1 MVFDWNDASTKG
13 DFSKKVAELIEH
25 FSLQLSTSDRL
36 KLLLDLEARLYEQT
50 GRAAIAYGNGIHTKH
65 RHINYHQ
72 FFIERIKPQSKV
84 LDIGCGNGALT
95 FDIAKHVSEIMIVG
109 MDLNLSNIEH
119 ALKNFSHPHIQYI
132 CGDVLKD
139 LPPGHFDQIVMSN
152 VLEHLPE
159 RVGFL
164 QELIKLYQPKSI
176 LIRVPVF
183 ERDWRVPLKE
193 ELGVDYRLD
202 QTHFIEYKKGEFERE
217 VMKAGLGIKEKIIN
231 WGEIWAECIPSN

>member
-1 MVFDWNDASTKG
+1 MVFDWNDAITKG
-13 DFSKKVAELIEH
+13 DFSKKVAELIEQ

-50 GRAAIAYGNGIHTKH
+50 GRAAIAYGNGVHTKH

-72 FFIERIKPQSKV
+72 FFIDRIPMHSKV

-95 FDIAKHVSEIMIVG
+95 QDIACKVTDVAIVG
-109 MDLNLSNIEH
+109 IDLNPHNIDY
-119 ALKNFSHPHIQYI
+119 ARKQFAHPSVQYI

-139 LPPGHFDQIVMSN
+139 LPRAQFDYIVMSN

-164 QELIKLYQPKSI
+164 KQLVTLYNPSSI
-176 LIRVPVF
+176 LVRVPVF

-193 ELGVDYRLD
+193 ELGIDYRLD
-202 QTHFIEYKKGEFERE
+202 ATHYIEYKKGQFEQE
-217 VMKAGLGIKEKIIN
+217 LAESGLVIKEKLVN
-231 WGEIWAECIPSN
+231 WGEIWAECAPGS